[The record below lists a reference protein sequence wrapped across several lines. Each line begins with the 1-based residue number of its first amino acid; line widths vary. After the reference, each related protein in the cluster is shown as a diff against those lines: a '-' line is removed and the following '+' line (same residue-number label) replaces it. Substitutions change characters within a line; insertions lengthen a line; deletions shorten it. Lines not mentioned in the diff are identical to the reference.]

1 MVDLFGL
8 ILIWGIPALFLWS
21 IILSII
27 HVVKDQ
33 EANHFLERIVMFI
46 AGIYTYGIHSLAA
59 WFGLICI
66 LFGIAGFTEG
76 GFFASILFLAF
87 GIYMVY
93 NFFPRINMPD

>member
-1 MVDLFGL
+1 MADLFGL
-8 ILIWGIPALFLWS
+8 NLIWGILALLLWS

-27 HVVKDQ
+27 HVVRESETDQ
-33 EANHFLERIVMFI
+33 FLRRTVTFI
-46 AGIYTYGIHSLAA
+46 AGIYTYTVHTLAA

-66 LFGIAGFTEG
+66 LFGIAGFTED
-76 GFFASILFLAF
+76 GFLGSILFLLF